1 MRNEMLTKLKKLIS
15 EQVSNGKA
23 KGNGKYIAL
32 QCALVLVA
40 LSLILALYEL
50 LGGIIVASLGASSFI
65 LFVTPH
71 TNSSKSINLIGGYI
85 CGSLSGVSFGLLHR
99 VFNMFDYESMH
110 LALIIGCASAAA
122 VAMLLMVLA
131 GVPHPPAAALA
142 IGLAADSHSPRMALA
157 ALIGVTI
164 LCAVRYLL
172 RKQVK
177 NLI

>member
-1 MRNEMLTKLKKLIS
+1 MFAKLKALIR
-15 EQVSNGKA
+15 EQISGGKA
-23 KGNGKYIAL
+23 KGNGKHIAL
-32 QCALVLVA
+32 QCALVFA
-40 LSLILALYEL
+40 SLSGILALYEL
-50 LGGIIVASLGASSFI
+50 LDGVIVASLGASSFI

-85 CGSLSGVSFGLLHR
+85 CGSLSGVSFSFLHNA
-99 VFNMFDYESMH
+99 FNMFDYEGMH
-110 LALIIGCASAAA
+110 FALIIGCASAAA

-142 IGLAADSHSPRMALA
+142 IGLAADPRSPVMAFA

-164 LCAVRYLL
+164 LCIIRNSLKKY
-172 RKQVK
+172 VK